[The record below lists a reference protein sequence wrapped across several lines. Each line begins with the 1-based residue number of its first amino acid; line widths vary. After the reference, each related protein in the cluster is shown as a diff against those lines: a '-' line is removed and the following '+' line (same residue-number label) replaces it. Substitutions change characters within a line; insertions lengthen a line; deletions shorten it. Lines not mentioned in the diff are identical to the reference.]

1 MRLFFFLI
9 FFLCL
14 PISHLPSAHAAESG
28 FFSDM
33 AFDFSQ
39 KYNPGYRPK
48 ARQEFDRWLQ
58 ELNALLPGEKV
69 FLTQMPVWE
78 RFLYQDKN
86 LKCGTG
92 KDDCP
97 FFIDEIL
104 TTRQGSPLG
113 IAVLWAALAER
124 FTIPFRVS
132 LSPKYPFM
140 SYGKGIGN
148 VHLGL
153 DNPRR
158 YHELTYFAFSSGIP
172 SGDQNRMIDHSSYF
186 RPLSVKQMM
195 TLLKQSLAGKMA
207 RSGRRKEAKRLLFE
221 CKREFPEVAQFSAD
235 LGEVFLEEGNDVS
248 ARREFEEAMRIFP
261 HDPEVLQSLTQIA
274 WQSGDLTHAKEYSE
288 RILEINPD
296 DIEALRSV
304 IRIKILREG
313 LRAAEP
319 DIHQFAGLRPE
330 DPEARL
336 FRGMLLYFGGNEL
349 AALDIFKQVMEK
361 NGNQADVLVTYGL
374 HYFLQGIYG
383 PEGFFWKSMEYLRRA
398 EEINPKHWM
407 THYLIG
413 LVYLHTQQYP
423 RAKEAFAA
431 MLKSTPHSP
440 DVLLR
445 LARVLAELGEFKEAG
460 ASIHEAERL
469 EPNTSSVRF
478 ARALLYF
485 RQVRLKKAVREM
497 ELAVENAPYL
507 EKNLWRLVL
516 ADICIES
523 NQIDKAAVLVE
534 QVMAEYPKNHRANL
548 LMGRIHVERKEWD
561 WAEKRLNVAMLGT
574 KENGEALRLLAKAEF
589 GRGDIDKAW
598 HYIRAAQRAGIQDP
612 ELMSELRKVSKE
624 PKSTK
629 VEHVVVAK

>member
-1 MRLFFFLI
+1 MRLSFFLI
-9 FFLCL
+9 LFLCL
-14 PISHLPSAHAAESG
+14 PIAHLPSAYASESG
-28 FFSDM
+28 FLSDI

-48 ARQEFDRWLQ
+48 AREEFERWLQ

-69 FLTQMPVWE
+69 FLAQIPVWE

-92 KDDCP
+92 NENSP
-97 FFIDEIL
+97 FFIDDVI
-104 TTRQGSPLG
+104 TTREGTPLG

-124 FTIPFRVS
+124 SKIPFRVS
-132 LSPKYPFM
+132 LSPQYPFM
-140 SYGKGIGN
+140 SYGKGIGS

-158 YHELTYFAFSSGIP
+158 YYGLSYFAFSSGIP
-172 SGDQNRMIDHSSYF
+172 SADQKHTIDHSAYF
-186 RPLSVKQMM
+186 RPLSVKHMM
-195 TLLKQSLAGKMA
+195 TLCKQAAAVRMAGTGKL
-207 RSGRRKEAKRLLFE
+207 KEAKQLLFE
-221 CKREFPEVAQFSAD
+221 CKREFPGVAQFSAD
-235 LGEVFLEEGNDVS
+235 LGQLFFKEGDAAS
-248 ARREFEEAMRIFP
+248 ARREFEEALSVFP
-261 HDPEVLQSLTQIA
+261 QYPLALQFLARIA
-274 WQSGDLTHAKEYSE
+274 WQSGDLTEAKEYSE
-288 RILEINPD
+288 RILEMNPD
-296 DIEALRSV
+296 DTEALRSV
-304 IRIKILREG
+304 IRVKILREG

-319 DIHQFAGLRPE
+319 DILQLDRLRPE
-330 DPEARL
+330 DPEAKL
-336 FRGMLLYFGGNEL
+336 FRGMLLYFGGDEL
-349 AALDIFKQVMEK
+349 AALEIFKQVMEK
-361 NGNQADVLVTYGL
+361 NGNQEDVLVAYGI

-407 THYLIG
+407 AHYLIG

-423 RAKEAFAA
+423 RAKEAFAGL
-431 MLKSTPHSP
+431 LKDTPHSP

-445 LARVLAELGEFKEAG
+445 LARVLAELGEFKESG
-460 ASIHEAERL
+460 ASIREAENL

-523 NQIDKAAVLVE
+523 NQIDKAAALVE
-534 QVMAEYPKNHRANL
+534 QVTNEYPQNPRANL
-548 LMGRIHVERKEWD
+548 LMGRIHVERREWD
-561 WAEKRLNVAMLGT
+561 LAEKRLNVAMLGT

-589 GRGDIDKAW
+589 GRGEIDKAW

-612 ELMSELRKVSKE
+612 ELMSELRKISKE
-624 PKSTK
+624 PKSKK
-629 VEHVVVAK
+629 VEHVVVTK